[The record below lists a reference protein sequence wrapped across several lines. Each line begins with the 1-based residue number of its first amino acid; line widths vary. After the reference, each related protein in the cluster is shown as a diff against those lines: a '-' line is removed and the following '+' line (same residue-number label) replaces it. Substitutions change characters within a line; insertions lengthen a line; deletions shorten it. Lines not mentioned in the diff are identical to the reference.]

1 MGWNLILEYFP
12 EGFMLIAS
20 IRYDERNAF
29 LRITEII
36 LEFLPAEPCPVVP
49 LCIGTDRV
57 TGDAFGPLVGTFL
70 KGFGLDPLG
79 TLDHPVHAGNLRDS
93 MLNLERGSFV
103 LAVDACLGNLNSVGQ
118 LNFYRGPIT
127 PGAGVGKKLEKVGDL
142 GITMTVNVGGFMET
156 MVLANTR
163 LSVVFAGAQA
173 TALGIYRAMSLR
185 GQVRRRT
192 AMGYR

>member
-1 MGWNLILEYFP
+1 
-12 EGFMLIAS
+12 MLIAS

-36 LEFLPAEPCPVVP
+36 REFLPEESRPVVP

-57 TGDAFGPLVGTFL
+57 TGDCFGPLVGTFL
-70 KGFGLDPLG
+70 KGFGLNPLG
-79 TLDHPVHAGNLRDS
+79 TLDHPVHAGNLKDS
-93 MLNLERGSFV
+93 MRNLDPGSFV
-103 LAVDACLGNLNSVGQ
+103 LAIDACLGNLNSVGQ
-118 LNFYRGPIT
+118 LNFYLGPIT

-142 GITMTVNVGGFMET
+142 GITMTVNVGGFMEN

-163 LSVVFAGAQA
+163 LSLVYAGAQA

-185 GQVRRRT
+185 GQVRRP
-192 AMGYR
+192 MVSGYR